1 MVMMLALV
9 PSWVVTR
16 TTGPDSSSVKAL
28 LRFNSRM
35 GAPPVGQGRLFAR
48 LEISEII
55 EFSISGLDLSIPE
68 VD

>member
-1 MVMMLALV
+1 
-9 PSWVVTR
+9 
-16 TTGPDSSSVKAL
+16 
-28 LRFNSRM
+28 M
-35 GAPPVGQGRLFAR
+35 GAPPVGQGRLFAGESRPCLPHVGRFGAR

>member
-1 MVMMLALV
+1 
-9 PSWVVTR
+9 
-16 TTGPDSSSVKAL
+16 
-28 LRFNSRM
+28 M